1 MNTLLQDLR
10 YALRQLR
17 KSPGFTLT
25 AIIVL
30 ALAIGGNTAIFTV
43 VREMLFSPRPYP
55 NEAQVVQLYTQ
66 GRKDRNSFRMFSY
79 PTYRDIREQN
89 TVFSGVLAHNLTM
102 VGVGEGDGS
111 RRTFAAIIS
120 SNYFSTLGV
129 PLAQGRAFLPEEEKP
144 DNAAP
149 VVIASHAY
157 WEKTGRDPQLVG
169 KTIRINERPFT
180 VVGITPEHFTGTM
193 MLVGPE
199 LYFPLGDF
207 DLLTNNSQAA
217 DIRSLDRRDAYN
229 LYLVGRLKPG
239 VTAATAEA
247 DLSTLASNLENAYP
261 VEQKEQT
268 FTTRPLP
275 RINTSGSP
283 SREKGDMMLMST
295 FLFGMAG
302 AVLLV
307 ACLNIANMFLA
318 RSLAR
323 RKEIALRL
331 ALGCGRARIIRLI
344 LTEGVVLSLAGGAGG
359 FLLGSIS
366 SNLLMA
372 SLGAHF
378 PLPVA
383 VFFYGSANPAVF
395 AAILG
400 FCAIATLCFALWPAV
415 KLTRTDLL
423 TDMKENASED
433 AAPRRYRWLP
443 RNSLVVAQIA
453 LSLGLIAAAG
463 LFVRSA
469 LKAGSIE
476 TGFHADP
483 TILVEADASLG
494 GYDQTRSLQLFRAVS
509 DRLAAL
515 PGVQSASISA
525 IVPFGSQFVNR
536 PVQRSGVK
544 PAPNSHPATAADG
557 LAFDVRWNSIGADY
571 WTAMGLPLLRGRA
584 FTKNEAESPDSL
596 PVAIIDDVLAK
607 KLWPDGDALGQ
618 HIQWAA
624 GDSPTDRS
632 GSGYGVGT
640 GNDYPKHDGD
650 AQSLEIVGIVP
661 TTRWEFFQSE
671 IGGHIYVPF
680 AQGFQSNV
688 FFMVRTAPRI
698 PGTDT
703 ALFDVIRREV
713 RATAP
718 GLPVISVRSFHQ
730 HIDSNVQLWSF
741 RAAAVMLLIFG
752 GLALTLAAVGVYGI
766 KAYAV
771 VRRTREIGIR
781 MALGAKPGE
790 VVRMILREGLIMTLS
805 GVAFGFLLALGLGR
819 LFSNLLY
826 QVSPVDP
833 VVFTLAPCVLLAAAL
848 LACWIPARRAA
859 SIEPMQ
865 ALRAE

>member
-1 MNTLLQDLR
+1 MNTLLQDIR

-17 KSPGFTLT
+17 KSPGFSAV
-25 AIIVL
+25 AIVVL

-43 VREMLFSPRPYP
+43 VRELVFSPRPYP

-66 GRKDRNSFRMFSY
+66 GRKDPNAFRTFSY
-79 PTYRDIREQN
+79 PIYREIREQN

-102 VGVGEGDGS
+102 VGVGEGEGS
-111 RRTFAAIIS
+111 RRTFAAIVS

-129 PLAQGRAFLPEEEKP
+129 PLAQGRAFLPAEEQP
-144 DNAAP
+144 GSAAT
-149 VVIASHAY
+149 VVIASHVY
-157 WEKTGRDPQLVG
+157 WEKTGKDPQLVG

-180 VVGITPEHFTGTM
+180 VVGITPEHFTGTT
-193 MLVGPE
+193 MLFGPE
-199 LYFPLGDF
+199 LYFPLGDY

-247 DLSTLASNLENAYP
+247 ALSTLASNLEKTYP
-261 VEQKEQT
+261 VEQKDQT

-275 RINTSGSP
+275 RLNTSSNP
-283 SREKGDMMLMST
+283 SSEKGYMMFFSAFM
-295 FLFGMAG
+295 FGMAG
-302 AVLLV
+302 VVLLV
-307 ACLNIANMFLA
+307 ACLNLANMFLA

-323 RKEIALRL
+323 RKEMALRL
-331 ALGCGRARIIRLI
+331 ALGCSRARIIQLI
-344 LTEGVVLSLAGGAGG
+344 LTEGLVLSLAGGAGG
-359 FLLGSIS
+359 FLLGLIS
-366 SNLLMA
+366 SNWLMA

-383 VFFYGSANPAVF
+383 MFFHGSADPVVF
-395 AAILG
+395 AATLG
-400 FCAIATLCFALWPAV
+400 FCAIATLCFALWPAI

-423 TDMKENASED
+423 TDLKEHSGED
-433 AAPRRYRWLP
+433 AAPHRFSWFT
-443 RNSLVVAQIA
+443 RNALVVAQIT
-453 LSLGLIAAAG
+453 LSLGLLTAAG

-469 LKAGSIE
+469 LKAGSVE
-476 TGFHADP
+476 TGFQADP

-525 IVPFGSQFVNR
+525 IVPFGSQYVNR
-536 PVQRSGVK
+536 PVQRAGMK

-557 LAFDVRWNSIGADY
+557 LAFNVRWNSIGADY
-571 WTAMGLPLLRGRA
+571 WKAMGLPLLRGRA
-584 FTKNEAESPDSL
+584 FTRNEAESPDSL

-607 KLWPDGDALGQ
+607 KLWPVGDALGQ
-618 HIQWAA
+618 RIQWAA
-624 GDSPTDRS
+624 GGSPTDFS
-632 GSGYGVGT
+632 GSGNGVGVS
-640 GNDYPKHDGD
+640 NSYFKHDGD

-661 TTRWEFFQSE
+661 TTRWELTNSE
-671 IGGHIYVPF
+671 VGGHIYVPF

-688 FFMVRTAPRI
+688 FFMVRTAPRV
-698 PGTDT
+698 PGADT
-703 ALFDVIRREV
+703 AMFDLIRREV
-713 RATAP
+713 RSTAP

-730 HIDSNVQLWSF
+730 HIDSNVELWMI
-741 RAAAVMLLIFG
+741 RAAAAMLLIFG
-752 GLALTLAAVGVYGI
+752 GLALTLAAVGVYGV

-771 VRRTREIGIR
+771 ARRTREIGIR

-805 GVAFGFLLALGLGR
+805 GVALGFLLALGIGR
-819 LFSNLLY
+819 LFSSMLY

-833 VVFTLAPCVLLAAAL
+833 VVFTLAPCVLLAASL
-848 LACWIPARRAA
+848 LACWLPARRAA

>member
-1 MNTLLQDLR
+1 MNTLLLDIR

-17 KSPGFTLT
+17 KSPGFSAV
-25 AIIVL
+25 AIVVL

-43 VREMLFSPRPYP
+43 VRELVFSPRPYP

-66 GRKDRNSFRMFSY
+66 GRKDRDSFRMFSY
-79 PTYRDIREQN
+79 PTYRDICEQN
-89 TVFSGVLAHNLTM
+89 KVFSGVLAHGVTM

-129 PLAQGRAFLPEEEKP
+129 PLAQGRAFLPAEEKP
-144 DNAAP
+144 GSAAP
-149 VVIASHAY
+149 VVIASHLY
-157 WEKTGRDPQLVG
+157 WEKTGSDPQLVG
-169 KTIRINERPFT
+169 KTIRVNERQFT

-193 MLVGPE
+193 MLFGPE

-207 DLLTNNSQAA
+207 DLLINNTQAA
-217 DIRSLDRRDAYN
+217 DQRSLDRRDAYN

-247 DLSTLASNLENAYP
+247 ALSTLASNLENAYP
-261 VEQKEQT
+261 AEQKDQT

-275 RINTSGSP
+275 RMNTSAGP
-283 SREKGDMMLMST
+283 SREKGDMMFIGTL
-295 FLFGMAG
+295 LFGMAG

-307 ACLNIANMFLA
+307 ACLNLANMFLA

-323 RKEIALRL
+323 RKEMALRL
-331 ALGCGRARIIRLI
+331 SLGCSRARIIQLI
-344 LTEGVVLSLAGGAGG
+344 LTEGVVLSLAGGTGG
-359 FLLGSIS
+359 FLLGLIS

-372 SLGAHF
+372 SLGAHM
-378 PLPVA
+378 PVPA
-383 VFFYGSANPAVF
+383 AMFFHGSANPVVL
-395 AAILG
+395 AATLG
-400 FCAIATLCFALWPAV
+400 FCAIATLCFALWPAI

-423 TDMKENASED
+423 TDLKEHAGED

-453 LSLGLIAAAG
+453 LSLGLLTAAG

-469 LKAGSIE
+469 LKAGSVE
-476 TGFHADP
+476 TGFQADP
-483 TILVEADASLG
+483 TILVEVDASLG
-494 GYDQTRSLQLFRAVS
+494 AYDQTRSLQLFRAVG

-525 IVPFGSQFVNR
+525 IVPFGSQYVNR
-536 PVQRSGVK
+536 PVQRVGVK

-584 FTKNEAESPDSL
+584 FTRNEAESPDSL

-618 HIQWAA
+618 RIQWAA
-624 GDSPTDRS
+624 AGSPTDYS
-632 GSGYGVGT
+632 GRGDGPGT
-640 GNDYPKHDGD
+640 SNDYFKHDGD
-650 AQSLEIVGIVP
+650 SQSLEIVGIVP
-661 TTRWEFFQSE
+661 ATRWELIQSE
-671 IGGHIYVPF
+671 VGGHIYVPF

-688 FFMVRTAPRI
+688 FFLARTAPRV

-703 ALFDVIRREV
+703 ALFDLIRREV

-730 HIDSNVQLWSF
+730 QLDSNAELWLV
-741 RAAAVMLLIFG
+741 RAAAAMLLIFG
-752 GLALTLAAVGVYGI
+752 GLALTLATVGLYGV
-766 KAYAV
+766 KAYSVA
-771 VRRTREIGIR
+771 RRTREIGIR

-790 VVRMILREGLIMTLS
+790 VVRMILREGLVMTLS
-805 GVAFGFLLALGLGR
+805 GVALGFLLALGIGR
-819 LFSNLLY
+819 AFSSMLY

-833 VVFTLAPCVLLAAAL
+833 VVFTLAPCVLLSAAL

>member
-1 MNTLLQDLR
+1 MHSVLHDLR

-17 KSPGFTLT
+17 KSPGFAAV
-25 AIIVL
+25 AIVVL

-43 VREMLFSPRPYP
+43 VRELVFSPRPYP
-55 NEAQVVQLYTQ
+55 DEAQVVQLYTQ

-79 PTYRDIREQN
+79 PTYRDICEQN
-89 TVFSGVLAHNLTM
+89 TVFSGVLAHNLAV

-129 PLAQGRAFLPEEEKP
+129 PLAQGRAFLPAEENP
-144 DNAAP
+144 GSAAP
-149 VVIASHAY
+149 VVIASYLY
-157 WEKTGRDPQLVG
+157 WERTGSDPQLVG
-169 KTIRINERPFT
+169 KTIRVNERPFT
-180 VVGITPEHFTGTM
+180 VVGITPKHFTGTM
-193 MLVGPE
+193 MLFGPE

-207 DLLTNNSQAA
+207 DLLTNNTQAA
-217 DIRSLDRRDAYN
+217 GQRSLDRRDAYN

-247 DLSTLASNLENAYP
+247 ALSTLASNLEKAYP
-261 VEQKEQT
+261 VEQKDQT

-275 RINTSGSP
+275 RMQTGGGP
-283 SREKGDMMLMST
+283 AREKGDFMFISAL
-295 FLFGMAG
+295 LFGMAG
-302 AVLLV
+302 TVLLV
-307 ACLNIANMFLA
+307 ASLNLANMFLA

-331 ALGCGRARIIRLI
+331 ALGCRRARIIQLI

-359 FLLGSIS
+359 FLLGLIS
-366 SNLLMA
+366 SNWLMA

-378 PLPVA
+378 PMPVA
-383 VFFYGSANPAVF
+383 MFFHGGANPTVF
-395 AAILG
+395 VATLG
-400 FCAIATLCFALWPAV
+400 FCAIATLCFALWPAI

-423 TDMKENASED
+423 TDLKEHAGED

-453 LSLGLIAAAG
+453 LSLGLLTGAG

-469 LKAGSIE
+469 LKAGSVD
-476 TGFHADP
+476 TGFRADS

-494 GYDQTRSLQLFRAVS
+494 GYDQPRSLQLFRAVS

-515 PGVQSASISA
+515 PGVQSASIAA
-525 IVPFGSQFVNR
+525 IVPFGSQYVNR

-557 LAFDVRWNSIGADY
+557 LAFDVRWNSIGAD
-571 WTAMGLPLLRGRA
+571 
-584 FTKNEAESPDSL
+584 SL

-618 HIQWAA
+618 HIRWAA
-624 GDSPTDRS
+624 ANSPTDYTGR
-632 GSGYGVGT
+632 GNGVGVS
-640 GNDYPKHDGD
+640 NDYSKHDGD

-661 TTRWEFFQSE
+661 TTRWELFQSE

-688 FFMVRTAPRI
+688 FFLLRTAPRV
-698 PGTDT
+698 PGTDA
-703 ALFDVIRREV
+703 ALFDLIRREV

-718 GLPVISVRSFHQ
+718 GLPVLSVRSFHK
-730 HIDSNVQLWSF
+730 HIDSNVELWMI
-741 RAAAVMLLIFG
+741 RAAAAMLSIFG

-771 VRRTREIGIR
+771 ARRTREIGIR

-790 VVRMILREGLIMTLS
+790 VVRMILREGLVMTLS
-805 GVAFGFLLALGLGR
+805 GVALGFLLALGIGR
-819 LFSNLLY
+819 ALSSILY
-826 QVSPVDP
+826 QVTSVDP

-848 LACWIPARRAA
+848 LACWLPARRAA

>member
-1 MNTLLQDLR
+1 MNTLLQDIR
-10 YALRQLR
+10 HALRQLR
-17 KSPGFTLT
+17 KSPGFTAV
-25 AIIVL
+25 AIVVL

-43 VREMLFSPRPYP
+43 VRELVFSPRPYP
-55 NEAQVVQLYTQ
+55 DEAQVVQLYTQ
-66 GRKDRNSFRMFSY
+66 GRKDPNAFRTFSY
-79 PTYRDIREQN
+79 PTYREIREQN

-111 RRTFAAIIS
+111 RRAFAAIVS

-129 PLAQGRAFLPEEEKP
+129 PLAQGRAFLPAEEQP
-144 DNAAP
+144 GSAAP
-149 VVIASHAY
+149 VVIASHLY

-180 VVGITPEHFTGTM
+180 VVGITPEHFTGTI
-193 MLVGPE
+193 MLFGPE

-207 DLLTNNSQAA
+207 DLLINNSQAA

-239 VTAATAEA
+239 VTAASAEA
-247 DLSTLASNLENAYP
+247 ALSTLASNLEKAYP
-261 VEQKEQT
+261 IEQKDQT

-275 RINTSGSP
+275 RLNTSGGP
-283 SREKGDMMLMST
+283 SSEKDNMRLIST

-302 AVLLV
+302 VVLLV

-318 RSLAR
+318 RSLSR
-323 RKEIALRL
+323 RKEMALRL
-331 ALGCGRARIIRLI
+331 TLGCGRARIIQLI

-359 FLLGSIS
+359 LLLGLVS
-366 SNLLMA
+366 SNLLVA
-372 SLGAHF
+372 SLGAHM
-378 PLPVA
+378 PVA
-383 VFFYGSANPAVF
+383 IFFRSGANPAVF
-395 AAILG
+395 AATLG
-400 FCAIATLCFALWPAV
+400 FCALATLCFALWPAI

-423 TDMKENASED
+423 TDLKEHAGED
-433 AAPRRYRWLP
+433 AAPHRFSWFT
-443 RNSLVVAQIA
+443 RNALVVAQIT
-453 LSLGLIAAAG
+453 LSLGLLAAAG

-469 LKAGSIE
+469 LKAGSVE
-476 TGFHADP
+476 TGFHAAP

-494 GYDQTRSLQLFRAVS
+494 GYDQTRSLQLFRAVN

-525 IVPFGSQFVNR
+525 IVPFGSEYINR
-536 PVQRSGVK
+536 SVQRIGVK

-557 LAFDVRWNSIGADY
+557 LAFSVRWNSIGADY
-571 WTAMGLPLLRGRA
+571 WTTMGLPLLRGRA
-584 FTKNEAESPDSL
+584 FTRNEAESPDSL

-618 HIQWAA
+618 RIQWAE
-624 GDSPTDRS
+624 GGSPTDYS
-632 GSGYGVGT
+632 GSGNGPGT
-640 GNDYPKHDGD
+640 SNFYSKHDGD

-661 TTRWEFFQSE
+661 TTRWELFQSE
-671 IGGHIYVPF
+671 VGGHIYVPF
-680 AQGFQSNV
+680 AQGFHSTA
-688 FFMVRTAPRI
+688 FFLVRTAPRV
-698 PGTDT
+698 PGADT
-703 ALFDVIRREV
+703 ALFDLIRREV
-713 RATAP
+713 RSTAP
-718 GLPVISVRSFHQ
+718 GLPVISVQSFHQ
-730 HIDSNVQLWSF
+730 YIDSNVELWAV
-741 RAAAVMLLIFG
+741 RAAATMLLIFG

-771 VRRTREIGIR
+771 ARRTREIGIR

-805 GVAFGFLLALGLGR
+805 GVALGFLLALGIGR
-819 LFSNLLY
+819 LFSSMLY

-833 VVFTLAPCVLLAAAL
+833 VVFTLTPCVLLAAAL
-848 LACWIPARRAA
+848 LACWIPARHAA